1 MRYPEVG
8 ACHPDIDYLR
18 FGMKIVLSF
27 DYELFFGTDAGS
39 VYKCMLEPTDRLLD
53 LAERFQ
59 IPMVFFVDAGFL
71 VKLDDCRA
79 AFPELEK
86 DAQAIH
92 DQLKRMISLGCA
104 VELHVHPHWEK
115 SSYQNGKWKV
125 QTDGFYKLT
134 DFSKEEAASIIRRYS
149 DTLTHWTGQRQKV
162 FRAGGWCIQP
172 VDHISE
178 VLADVGI
185 KVDSS
190 VFPGGRFESLHYDF
204 DFTDIAPY
212 SRTYSFTSNV
222 CIPEETGAFTEVPI
236 SSWRFSPLFY
246 WRLYISGRMNKARH
260 RMWGDGNFLAQ
271 PGRKKSVLMNF
282 TWNHV
287 SCDGFYAGML
297 LRQADFYRSLDQVPF
312 VVIGHPKGSSV
323 YALEKL
329 EEFIRLTYKNDEFT
343 TFQPWS

>member
-1 MRYPEVG
+1 
-8 ACHPDIDYLR
+8 
-18 FGMKIVLSF
+18 MKIVLSF
-27 DYELFFGTDAGS
+27 DYELFFGTDPGS
-39 VYKCMLEPTDRLLD
+39 VYKCMLEPTDRLLN

-71 VKLDDCRA
+71 VRLDDYRTT
-79 AFPELEK
+79 FPELEK

-115 SSYQNGKWKV
+115 SSYQNGKWKI
-125 QTDGFYKLT
+125 QTDGCYKLA
-134 DFSKEEAASIIRRYS
+134 DFSKEKAASIVRRYS
-149 DTLTHWTGQRQKV
+149 DTLTRWTGQKQKA
-162 FRAGGWCIQP
+162 FRAGGWCVQP
-172 VDHISE
+172 FEHIRE
-178 VLADVGI
+178 ILTDLGI

-190 VFPGGRFESLHYDF
+190 VFPGGRFESPHYDF
-204 DFTDIAPY
+204 DFTAIAPFSSSY
-212 SRTYSFTSNV
+212 TFTSNV
-222 CIPEETGAFTEVPI
+222 CMAEKNGVFTEVPI

-246 WRLYISGRMNKARH
+246 WRLYISGRLNKSRH

-271 PGRKKSVLMNF
+271 PGRKKSVLTNF

-297 LRQADFYRSLDQVPF
+297 MKQADFYRSLDQVPF
-312 VVIGHPKGSSV
+312 VVIGHPKGLSV

-329 EEFIRLTYKNDEFT
+329 EEFIRLTYKTDEFT

>member
-312 VVIGHPKGSSV
+312 VVIGHPKGLSV

>member
-1 MRYPEVG
+1 LRYPEVG

-312 VVIGHPKGSSV
+312 VVIGHPKGLSV

>member
-1 MRYPEVG
+1 
-8 ACHPDIDYLR
+8 
-18 FGMKIVLSF
+18 MKIVLSF
-27 DYELFFGTDAGS
+27 DYELFFGTDPGS

-71 VKLDDCRA
+71 VKLDDYRTT
-79 AFPELEK
+79 FPELEK

-115 SSYQNGKWKV
+115 SSYQNGKWKI
-125 QTDGFYKLT
+125 QTNSCYKLS
-134 DFSKEEAASIIRRYS
+134 DFSKEEAASIMRRYS
-149 DTLTHWTGQRQKV
+149 DTLTRWTGQKQKA
-162 FRAGGWCIQP
+162 FRAGGWCVQP
-172 VDHISE
+172 FDHIGE
-178 VLADVGI
+178 VLADLGI

-190 VFPGGRFESLHYDF
+190 VFPGGRFESPHYDF
-204 DFTDIAPY
+204 DFTAVAPF
-212 SRTYSFTSNV
+212 SRSYTFTSNV
-222 CIPEETGAFTEVPI
+222 SKEEEDGTFTEVPI

-297 LRQADFYRSLDQVPF
+297 LRQADFYRSLDHVPF
-312 VVIGHPKGSSV
+312 VVIGHPKGLSV

-329 EEFIRLTYKNDEFT
+329 EEFIRQTYKTDEFT